1 MLPSLAGLPSKPCTD
16 ALAVRG
22 QTTTRGAAT
31 ALAII
36 ESELIEAGKKR
47 MDEEDLMAPSLD
59 PAAFSVEPFLSTP
72 HQRVLGMLREI
83 GIPLDLRASAQP
95 IVLNQE
101 AVSVFQAFLESNAL
115 TLLADE
121 KSGSVRL
128 VYNLDEDA
136 TDLVTTQSDGTLLDR
151 ITRALEET
159 STVSYEFSTR
169 VAQTYRELHLDPEIS
184 YSADP
189 NTFWRVIPLENFNRN
204 AASRRERGYEEHLRR
219 EFPHPFVLNAAPFI
233 TASGLLA
240 QGQQASMFTILDDNH
255 PEFRQEALNAVVNTS
270 SQWPRLKTQLLA
282 PAHAHT
288 LLGCC
293 RTRLLHYRNA
303 VLMFHGCL
311 RNSAE
316 SINEQIDF
324 SLSRRGSALGPG
336 FYLSSNLNESK
347 SYALARVNQARQASS
362 SGAAGSSSATRDQL
376 NDLNVVT
383 ILAVLI
389 TNAHEIIRTSD
400 QSSRG
405 KTFVLNVRPR
415 YGNQVV
421 LHEGCRPHLRI
432 VQIHD
437 VDCRGEVYSTNIV
450 DSAHHGQ
457 ELRGVAAAR
466 S

>member
-1 MLPSLAGLPSKPCTD
+1 
-16 ALAVRG
+16 
-22 QTTTRGAAT
+22 
-31 ALAII
+31 
-36 ESELIEAGKKR
+36 
-47 MDEEDLMAPSLD
+47 
-59 PAAFSVEPFLSTP
+59 
-72 HQRVLGMLREI
+72 
-83 GIPLDLRASAQP
+83 
-95 IVLNQE
+95 
-101 AVSVFQAFLESNAL
+101 
-115 TLLADE
+115 
-121 KSGSVRL
+121 
-128 VYNLDEDA
+128 
-136 TDLVTTQSDGTLLDR
+136 
-151 ITRALEET
+151 
-159 STVSYEFSTR
+159 
-169 VAQTYRELHLDPEIS
+169 
-184 YSADP
+184 
-189 NTFWRVIPLENFNRN
+189 
-204 AASRRERGYEEHLRR
+204 
-219 EFPHPFVLNAAPFI
+219 
-233 TASGLLA
+233 
-240 QGQQASMFTILDDNH
+240 
-255 PEFRQEALNAVVNTS
+255 
-270 SQWPRLKTQLLA
+270 
-282 PAHAHT
+282 
-288 LLGCC
+288 
-293 RTRLLHYRNA
+293 LLHYRNA

-324 SLSRRGSALGPG
+324 SLSRRGSALGLG

-347 SYALARVNQARQASS
+347 SYTLARLNQARQASS